1 LAAALDPPP
10 LPGSTLLALNSPLLQ
25 YYYGA
30 QNQIQRAVVQNIL
43 NSMVKEL
50 AWNPDRKFIY
60 VEVTHTVVVGGASA
74 IV

>member
-1 LAAALDPPP
+1 M
-10 LPGSTLLALNSPLLQ
+10 Q